1 MTIALIVLAA
11 IALAAVGYLV
21 LEKLGRRSVIPG
33 VFRTLAWLALGLLLL
48 NPGCPVPADEARP
61 LVLLDG
67 SLSMS
72 AAGGRWTEALAA
84 ARATG
89 DVRLFG
95 DPDVAL
101 DSVPR
106 AGRSRLSPALA
117 ATRASGRAVVVMSDG
132 EIDDSIASL
141 PLLRDASIRTFPRA
155 PGPAVALEAMRGQV
169 RLTRRDTL
177 RLRVEL
183 RATGL
188 AEPVSTSLTV
198 RSGERNVRTVPITVG
213 DGRQGVEIGIPAS
226 VLGEGDHALDIGLRD
241 SLDAERRDDRRLHL
255 VNIAPT
261 PGVVLAASPGDWDAR
276 FLYRTLRDVTELPVE
291 GFVEIAP
298 GEWRRMSDL
307 SPVDQ
312 AQVRQSIGLADLAV
326 IRGHRSLVPATR
338 PRALLE
344 WPSPAEGDE
353 ALPGD
358 WYLTPGDGPPA
369 AGLAGMPVDSFA
381 PATVL
386 IPLTPDSGDWIGASV
401 QAGRRGTLRPAII
414 GSSRR
419 GSRRVAIGT
428 QGLWRWAFRGG
439 SSEQAYRSL
448 FASVVDWLI
457 AVEDT
462 ARGRA
467 RPVRPV
473 VENGLPVVFAWSGSG
488 SAEPVAIKITGA
500 DAQVA
505 FDDSLRFDGN
515 GRASVALAPGVYRYQ
530 LQPGGRGVVAVEQY
544 SEEWF
549 PRRSVLSDAAAVA
562 APAERRQGIR
572 ERWWLFAIA
581 LVALCGEWVVR
592 RRMGLR

>member
-1 MTIALIVLAA
+1 M
-11 IALAAVGYLV
+11 
-21 LEKLGRRSVIPG
+21 
-33 VFRTLAWLALGLLLL
+33 
-48 NPGCPVPADEARP
+48 
-61 LVLLDG
+61 
-67 SLSMS
+67 
-72 AAGGRWTEALAA
+72 
-84 ARATG
+84 
-89 DVRLFG
+89 
-95 DPDVAL
+95 
-101 DSVPR
+101 PR

-117 ATRASGRAVVVMSDG
+117 ATRASGRAVIVISDG

-141 PLLRDASIRTFPRA
+141 PLLRDASVRTFPRM
-155 PGPAVALEAMRGQV
+155 PGRAVAVEAVRGQV

-183 RATGL
+183 RAEGF
-188 AEPVSTSLTV
+188 AEPASTSLTV
-198 RSGERNVRTVPITVG
+198 RSGERSIRAAPVTIR
-213 DGRQGVEIGIPAS
+213 DGRQTVEIELPAS
-226 VLGEGDHALDIGLRD
+226 VLGEGDHALQIGLRD
-241 SLDAERRDDRRLHL
+241 SLDPERRDERRLHL

-276 FLYRTLRDVTELPVE
+276 FLYWTLRDVTELPVE

-307 SPVDQ
+307 TPVDP

-326 IRGHRSLVPATR
+326 IRGSRSLVPAAR

-344 WPSPAEGDE
+344 WPAPAEGDE

-369 AGLAGMPVDSFA
+369 AGLAGMPIDSFA
-381 PATVL
+381 PATTL
-386 IPLTPDSGDWIGASV
+386 IPLTADSGDWIGASV

-419 GSRRVAIGT
+419 GSRRVSIGT

-462 ARGRA
+462 SRGRA
-467 RPVRPV
+467 RPVRQV

-488 SAEPVAIKITGA
+488 AAEPLAIRITGA
-500 DAQVA
+500 DSEVA
-505 FDDSLRFDGN
+505 LEDSLRFDGN
-515 GRASVALAPGVYRYQ
+515 GRAALQLPPGLYRYQ
-530 LQPGGRGVVAVEQY
+530 LQPGGRGVVAVEEY

-549 PRRSVLSDAAAVA
+549 PRRPVLTDAAAVV